1 VVKLITAA
9 VDCGVSPG
17 AKNLY
22 RYLLGTLIGGHFVIP
37 CTIKGQVPP
46 APQSRP
52 TVAQFDVL
60 RFRAVGIGSIASWNR
75 DIEALRS

>member
-17 AKNLY
+17 ARTCVSVSHADWRAL
-22 RYLLGTLIGGHFVIP
+22 RHPMHDQGLG
-37 CTIKGQVPP
+37 P
-46 APQSRP
+46 APTPPVKAHSGSIRW
-52 TVAQFDVL
+52 L